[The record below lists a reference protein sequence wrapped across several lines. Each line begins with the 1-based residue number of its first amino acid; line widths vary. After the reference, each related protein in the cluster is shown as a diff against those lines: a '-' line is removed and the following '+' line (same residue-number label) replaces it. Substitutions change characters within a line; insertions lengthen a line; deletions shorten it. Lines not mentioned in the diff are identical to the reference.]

1 MNSKALYD
9 NYSPNGRPQFSCNM
23 GDMLQGSND
32 LQPATVENDYAFCL
46 ATK

>member
-32 LQPATVENDYAFCL
+32 LLPETVENDYAFCL